1 MLADAGVTA
10 TEATGTWVT
19 VTADV
24 PLCPSLV
31 AVIVAEPAA
40 LPVTS
45 PVTLTVATA
54 ALLVAQLTERP
65 DRGLP
70 LASFGAAVG
79 GLTLTDATGTV
90 LTVTAEVPFW
100 PSLVAVTLAAPA
112 ATPVTNPLL
121 FTVATAALL
130 VDQFTTRPDS
140 GFPLPSCG
148 VAVSCT
154 PAPISTLPT
163 AGVTSTDATGICAT
177 VTTAVSGA
185 VDWLPCAV
193 ALKVSFCGPPLTVA

>member
-45 PVTLTVATA
+45 PLALTVATA
-54 ALLVAQLTERP
+54 ALLVAQLTARP
-65 DRGLP
+65 DSGLP
-70 LASFGAAVG
+70 LASFAVAVSRTVSPACSAAEA

-100 PSLVAVTLAAPA
+100 PSLVAVIAVEPAAAP
-112 ATPVTNPLL
+112 VTSPLP
-121 FTVATAALL
+121 FTVA
-130 VDQFTTRPDS
+130 
-140 GFPLPSCG
+140 
-148 VAVSCT
+148 
-154 PAPISTLPT
+154 
-163 AGVTSTDATGICAT
+163 
-177 VTTAVSGA
+177 
-185 VDWLPCAV
+185 
-193 ALKVSFCGPPLTVA
+193 